1 MLWLGKQG
9 IFKIFLKGSDS
20 EAIMFLINSI
30 FTVFMKKM
38 GRFIVLVLAV
48 TFSFVGFAQK
58 PRDLNCKEIVI
69 KTLHSIKE
77 VKGLKY
83 HLKITERGK
92 KGFNYYES
100 AVKFNRNPRLIYLY
114 IKGIEVLWLQGKND
128 GKALVKPNSFPFFNL
143 NLDPMGDLMRQDQH
157 HTLNEMGYDYFA
169 SIIQNT
175 VDRLDDRFD
184 DVFQL
189 AGQER
194 VNNRP
199 CYKIIIDNKDF
210 KYIDY
215 TIGEGESITSIARKF
230 FIPEYLILEKN
241 PKFKDYFD
249 ILKKGQVIKIPNWY
263 CRSVV
268 MYVDELYFLPIS
280 IKVNDDK
287 GLFEEYNYYFLQ
299 VNPKFEEGEFTRNYK
314 DYGF

>member
-1 MLWLGKQG
+1 
-9 IFKIFLKGSDS
+9 
-20 EAIMFLINSI
+20 
-30 FTVFMKKM
+30 M
-38 GRFIVLVLAV
+38 GRLLLTLLILA
-48 TFSFVGFAQK
+48 FSVGFAQK
-58 PRDLNCKEIVI
+58 ANDLDCKEIVL

-92 KGFNYYES
+92 KGFNFYES

-114 IKGIEVLWLQGKND
+114 IKGIEVLWRQGKND

-175 VDRLDDRFD
+175 VDKLGDKFNS
-184 DVFQL
+184 VFEL

-210 KYIDY
+210 KYVDY

-230 FIPEYLILEKN
+230 FVPEYLILEKN

-280 IKVNDDK
+280 IKVNDD
-287 GLFEEYNYYFLQ
+287 
-299 VNPKFEEGEFTRNYK
+299 
-314 DYGF
+314 

>member
-1 MLWLGKQG
+1 MCYFCEPMFKNAFILSLLILSGLGLSSYAVRTQKE
-9 IFKIFLKGSDS
+9 LSCS
-20 EAIMFLINSI
+20 EIMHKSL
-30 FTVFMKKM
+30 T
-38 GRFIVLVLAV
+38 
-48 TFSFVGFAQK
+48 
-58 PRDLNCKEIVI
+58 
-69 KTLHSIKE
+69 SIKE
-77 VKGLKY
+77 LKGLKY

-114 IKGIEVLWLQGKND
+114 IKGIEVLWLQGKNN

-175 VDRLDDRFD
+175 MDRMGDKFD
-184 DVFQL
+184 DCFKL
-189 AGQER
+189 LGQER
-194 VNNRP
+194 INNRP
-199 CYKIIIDNKDF
+199 CYKILIDNKDF
-210 KYIDY
+210 AYVDY
-215 TIGEGESITSIARKF
+215 TIGDNESITSIARKF
-230 FIPEYLILEKN
+230 HIAEYMILEKN
-241 PKFKDYFD
+241 TRFKDYFD

-268 MYVDELYFLPIS
+268 LYIDQLYFLPIS
-280 IKVNDDK
+280 IKVTDDR
-287 GLFEEYNYYFLQ
+287 GLFEEYNYMHLQ